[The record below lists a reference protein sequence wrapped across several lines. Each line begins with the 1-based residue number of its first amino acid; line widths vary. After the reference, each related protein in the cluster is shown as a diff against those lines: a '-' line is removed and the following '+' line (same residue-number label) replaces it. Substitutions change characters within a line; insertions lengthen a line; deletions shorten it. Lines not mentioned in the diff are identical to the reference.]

1 LTETA
6 HRLDTPSTPTALTS
20 LLCTAGLALTPML
33 MPDPSL
39 AAGHTNPVVMER
51 LIYTVVVEPDGSSTK
66 ILSATERIA
75 TELGA
80 SDYSETTFNYSTS
93 RDTFRVHQ
101 AYTLTPQGKQIHVS
115 ENAIRHV
122 DEVDDGRAT
131 MFTDSKDV
139 VIVFPDTSVG
149 ARLVTVTE
157 EHNHTPAYPGYFM
170 QHFAAQDIHQVE
182 LTEYRIFVHPGVAL
196 KTFSHGLTK
205 VDFTSLD
212 PQTHPAQLALEQ
224 KAMEQGYRFQGYRF
238 SNLKTRETEPDE
250 ADTGSTGARL
260 LLTSIPD
267 HQTLGRLYYSHARP
281 KATPTA
287 DIQQTTQ
294 TIVAGLTTDHD
305 RARAIYNWINQNIRY
320 VAIYLGNGGLVPH
333 PAQDIFRNRYGDCK
347 DHVTLF
353 ETMLRIAGIESEPVL
368 VNASQTYHLP
378 PVALTYPFNHVI
390 TYIPSLQ
397 IYADPTAQFSPF
409 GVLPYAVADKPVL
422 HTITGQ
428 QAKTPVYAPASNS
441 IRSVMSLKLHP
452 NADIVG
458 QLELQVSGSQEIYSR
473 GLSFDRQD
481 SNPDKVAQKIFAASR
496 EVGQGIIEHSDPR
509 DMDRPF
515 QLGSRFTLESHID
528 LPGPGAFAVPIGLR
542 PTSLA
547 RRVIKKPVAKLVKPF
562 RCEPELIEET
572 TFLDM
577 GHVIQVT
584 RLPAPVDFESGHVS
598 YRSRYQMLKTPT
610 GQTLEV
616 KRIMLTKPV
625 SHVCPPQDHIH
636 YQKLFD
642 AMRAD
647 FRQQIFY
654 ESFAQDTP

>member
-1 LTETA
+1 MTEPIL
-6 HRLDTPSTPTALTS
+6 RQDPSTSLAS

-51 LIYTVVVEPDGSSTK
+51 LVYSIVVEPDGSSTK
-66 ILSATERIA
+66 ILSAVERIA

-80 SDYSETTFNYSTS
+80 SDYSESTFNYSTS
-93 RDTFRVHQ
+93 RDTFKVHQ
-101 AYTLTPQGKQIHVS
+101 AYTLTPQGTRVPVS
-115 ENAIRHV
+115 DNAIRHI
-122 DEVDDGRAT
+122 DEMDDGRAT

-157 EHNHTPAYPGYFM
+157 EHNHTPAYPGYYM

-182 LTEYRIFVHPGVAL
+182 LTEYRIFVHPGVVL

-205 VDFTSLD
+205 FDFTGLEA
-212 PQTHPAQLALEQ
+212 QAHPAQLALEQ
-224 KAMEQGYRFQGYRF
+224 KALEQGYRFLGYRF
-238 SNLKTRETEPDE
+238 SNTQTRETEPDE
-250 ADTGSTGARL
+250 ADTGTTGTRL
-260 LLTSIPD
+260 LLTTVPD

-281 KATPTA
+281 KAQPTA
-287 DIQQTTQ
+287 DIEQTTQ
-294 TIVAGLTTDHD
+294 RIIAGLTSEHD

-353 ETMLRIAGIESEPVL
+353 ETMLRVAGIESEPVL
-368 VNASQTYHLP
+368 VNASQIYHLP

-397 IYADPTAQFSPF
+397 VYVDPTAQFSPF

-428 QAKTPVYAPASNS
+428 TAKTPVYQAAANS
-441 IRSVMSLKLHP
+441 IRSVMTMQLDQQA
-452 NADIVG
+452 NITG
-458 QLELQVSGSQEIYSR
+458 QVSISVSGSQESYSR

-481 SNPDKVAQKIFAASR
+481 SDPDKTAQKIFSASR
-496 EVGQGIIEHSDPR
+496 EVGTGLIEHSDPR
-509 DMDRPF
+509 DMDKPF
-515 QLGSRFTLESHID
+515 SLGARFKLETHID
-528 LPGPGAFAVPIGLR
+528 LPGPGAFAVPIGLT
-542 PTSLA
+542 PTSLS
-547 RRVIKKPVAKLVKPF
+547 RRIIKKPIDKRAKPF

-572 TFLDM
+572 TVL
-577 GHVIQVT
+577 VIGELIKVT
-584 RLPAPVDFESGHVS
+584 RLPTGVDFESGHIS
-598 YRSRYQMLKTPT
+598 YRSRYQLLQTEA
-610 GQTLEV
+610 GQTLRV
-616 KRIMLTKPV
+616 SRTLLTKPA
-625 SHVCPPQDHIH
+625 SHVCPPEDHGH
-636 YQKLFD
+636 YQALFT
-642 AMRAD
+642 AMRKD

-654 ESFAQDTP
+654 E